1 MREQERTML
10 LNKLKPMLCS
20 IPDAATALG
29 VSRSKTYELI
39 GQGQLLTVHIG
50 RRCLVRIDSVE
61 AIAFGEAA

>member
-1 MREQERTML
+1 MD
-10 LNKLKPMLCS
+10 KIKPMLCS

-39 GQGQLLTVHIG
+39 SQGQLLTVHIG

-61 AIAFGEAA
+61 AVAFGEAA